1 MTFEQRMQAFFA
13 NASITALVGTRA
25 FAVNAGQGVALP
37 YVVWSRVASAP
48 ANSHD
53 AVAQL
58 EEHTV
63 QVTAIAATHAQAC
76 QVRRAVRSVIEG
88 NHADGPAVYAGS
100 QDIFSDDK
108 NAYAVSCDFSI
119 WHAGDESV

>member
-1 MTFEQRMQAFFA
+1 MTFEQRMQTFLT
-13 NASITALVGTRA
+13 NATITALVGARS

-37 YVVWSRVASAP
+37 YLVWERVVSVP
-48 ANSHD
+48 GNSHD
-53 AVAQL
+53 PVADL

-88 NHADGPAVYAGS
+88 NHADGPAVYSGS